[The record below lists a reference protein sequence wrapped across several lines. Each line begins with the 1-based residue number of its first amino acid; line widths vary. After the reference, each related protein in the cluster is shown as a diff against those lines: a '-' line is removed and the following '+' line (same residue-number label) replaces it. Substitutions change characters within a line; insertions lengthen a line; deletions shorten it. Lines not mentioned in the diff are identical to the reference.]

1 MNDIKVTGSPP
12 GIKVSGSGSEIIVKV
27 TTGSGGGGGVTD
39 HSLLSGRSLADQ
51 HPIGAVTGLQGALDG
66 KVSTSDQRLSDART
80 PTAHKASHATGGT
93 DPLTAADIGAAPVSH
108 VHGAADVTSGVIAPA
123 RLGTGTADSTTV
135 LHGDGT
141 WGAAG
146 GNDWAVSAP
155 PTSSFFQGTGKANAT
170 QAAPGAVG
178 TMLLVPFKMLPFSY
192 TAMVI
197 RVAVAGGAGE
207 IVRLGVYER
216 LDDGSCGG
224 LLVDAGTVT
233 VDSGGMKTATMPP
246 FTPSD
251 PNVYLAFVTQGPTKT
266 ATFFVQNNNA
276 PVLSIGLMFYGNFE
290 SQGLFAVT
298 GVTGALPADP
308 TATVVG
314 GFGVP
319 IIGLY

>member
-1 MNDIKVTGSPP
+1 MTEMWETSVVREVWASQTRP
-12 GIKVSGSGSEIIVKV
+12 GVVFRTV
-27 TTGSGGGGGVTD
+27 VGVDNNEGTSD
-39 HSLLSGRSLADQ
+39 HSVLTNRAAADQ
-51 HPIGAVTGLQGALDG
+51 HPIGAVTGLQDALDA
-66 KVSTSDQRLSDART
+66 KVGDSDQRLSDART

-93 DPLTAADIGAAPVSH
+93 DPLTPADIDAADASH
-108 VHGAADVTSGVIAPA
+108 AHDAADVTSGIIAPA
-123 RLGTGTADSTTV
+123 RLGTGTADATTV

-146 GNDWAVSAP
+146 GNDWAVSVP
-155 PTSSFFQGTGKANAT
+155 PTSSFFQGTGKYNAT
-170 QAAPGAVG
+170 NVAPVAVG

-197 RVAVAGGAGE
+197 LVVVGGGAGE

-251 PNVYLAFVTQGPTKT
+251 PNVYLAFVPQGPTNT
-266 ATFFVQNNNA
+266 ATFYVHNNNA
-276 PVLSIGLMFYGNFE
+276 PVLSTGLMYNNFE
-290 SQGLFAVT
+290 NQGLFAVT

-314 GFGVP
+314 GWGVP

>member
-1 MNDIKVTGSPP
+1 MSEIVIQGTTP
-12 GIKVSGSGSEIIVKV
+12 GIRVSGTGAQVTVKV
-27 TTGSGGGGGVTD
+27 TTGSGGGGGVVTD
-39 HSLLSGRSLADQ
+39 HNALTGRSDPDQ
-51 HPIGAVTGLQGALDG
+51 HPVSAVTGLQDALNN
-66 KVSTSDQRLSDART
+66 KASSTDPRLSDART

-108 VHGAADVTSGVIAPA
+108 AHAAADVTSGVIAPA

-141 WGAAG
+141 WVAAG

-155 PTSSFFQGTGKANAT
+155 PTSSNFQGTGRYNVT
-170 QAAPGAVG
+170 QALWVGVG

-197 RVAVAGGAGE
+197 RVVVGGGAGE

-233 VDSGGMKTATMPP
+233 VNSGGMKTATMPP

-266 ATFFVQNNNA
+266 ATFYVHNNNA
-276 PVLSIGLMFYGNFE
+276 PVLSTGLMFNNFE
-290 SQGLFAVT
+290 NQGLFAVT

-308 TATVVG
+308 TATVVM

>member
-1 MNDIKVTGSPP
+1 MSEIVIQGTTP
-12 GIKVSGSGSEIIVKV
+12 GIRVSGTGAQVTVKV
-27 TTGSGGGGGVTD
+27 TTGSGGGGGGVTD
-39 HSLLSGRSLADQ
+39 HNALTGRSGPDQ

-80 PTAHKASHATGGT
+80 PTAHKVSHATGGT
-93 DPLTAADIGAAPVSH
+93 DPLTPADIDAADASH
-108 VHGAADVTSGVIAPA
+108 AHDAADVTSGVIAPA

-197 RVAVAGGAGE
+197 RVVVGGGAGE
-207 IVRLGVYER
+207 IVRLGVYKR
-216 LDDGSCGG
+216 LDEGSCGG

-266 ATFFVQNNNA
+266 ATFRVHDNNA
-276 PVLSIGLMFYGNFE
+276 PVLSTGLMFNNFE
-290 SQGLFAVT
+290 NQGLFAVT